1 MPEPVDTPIPATQ
14 TPARPKLLFVDDERR
29 ILVSLKSIFR
39 DHYEVRITTSGA
51 EALEILREWP
61 ADVII
66 SDQRMPEIP
75 GVEVLKGAA
84 EIRPATT
91 RILLTGYSDLEAIIG
106 SVNESEVFRFV
117 SKPWK
122 RDDLNRTMAAAVA
135 QARHTQSDGSV
146 SEPVAA
152 TPAPAPTQQ
161 NGAEVLVLDSN
172 SAERQ
177 ALVHTLSSEWRLH
190 AAGTID
196 EALSCIRDHPDI
208 GVVLTESVFE
218 GGAVTALVNALRRA
232 RPELV
237 YIVITHEPDA
247 GHIIDLIN
255 FGRIYRVLRKPL
267 RASVLRGAVNVA
279 NHRHQQLRR
288 DPERAQRLAGSVD
301 AMPEHGS
308 GASLFTRIRTLLG
321 IGRSRTA

>member
-1 MPEPVDTPIPATQ
+1 V
-14 TPARPKLLFVDDERR
+14 
-29 ILVSLKSIFR
+29 
-39 DHYEVRITTSGA
+39 
-51 EALEILREWP
+51 
-61 ADVII
+61 
-66 SDQRMPEIP
+66 
-75 GVEVLKGAA
+75 
-84 EIRPATT
+84 RPATT

-106 SVNESEVFRFV
+106 SVNDSEVFRFV

-122 RDDLNRTMAAAVA
+122 RDDLSRTMAAAVA
-135 QARHTQSDGSV
+135 QARQADTHTQ
-146 SEPVAA
+146 A
-152 TPAPAPTQQ
+152 PAPAAPAPAQTKQA
-161 NGAEVLVLDSN
+161 GADVLVLDSN

-177 ALVHTLSSEWRLH
+177 ALVHTLSSEWTLH

-196 EALSCIRDHPDI
+196 EALSCIRDSPNI
-208 GVVLTESVFE
+208 GVVLTESIFE
-218 GGAVTALVNALRRA
+218 GGAVTSLVNALRRA

-288 DPERAQRLAGSVD
+288 DPERAKRLAGSVD
-301 AMPEHGS
+301 AMPEQ
-308 GASLFTRIRTLLG
+308 GAGAGLFNRIRTLLG
-321 IGRSRTA
+321 MGRSRPA